1 MRVRLPSGWALPW
14 PRSRQDC
21 IAPAAG
27 FALSSS
33 GWLPNSRRKTMNDRD
48 QELQLD
54 DVLLERIVDGAMT
67 PRELRAAVELL
78 DRDSDG
84 WKRCALAFL
93 EGQVLGESLRALG
106 EPAVQ
111 EPVGRLRSLDPRPAA
126 AARGP
131 VNRWLRGVAAA
142 ATVAAAFA
150 GGWMAHGTRVGM
162 PVQESL
168 ARDEGATVAQSENGI
183 GVADVSFPSD
193 PVPTEYRRADLVG
206 RDERP
211 REAAPRAIRTVARLR
226 IGPENAPAEVP
237 VLAGPGITAQW
248 LAEQPPPLSENG
260 QVALERQG
268 YQVAQRRRFVMA
280 ILADGRRIAVPIDQ
294 VQIQYTGNEAL

>member
-1 MRVRLPSGWALPW
+1 
-14 PRSRQDC
+14 
-21 IAPAAG
+21 
-27 FALSSS
+27 
-33 GWLPNSRRKTMNDRD
+33 MNDRD
-48 QELQLD
+48 RELQLD
-54 DVLLERIVDGAMT
+54 DVLLERIVDGGMT
-67 PRELRAAVELL
+67 PRELRAAVEVL
-78 DRDSDG
+78 DRDPDG

-106 EPAVQ
+106 EPAIR
-111 EPVGRLRSLDPRPAA
+111 EPVGTFRSPELRPAA
-126 AARGP
+126 AARRP
-131 VNRWLRGVAAA
+131 VDRWLRGAAAA
-142 ATVAAAFA
+142 ATIAAAFTI
-150 GGWMAHGTRVGM
+150 GWLAHGTRVDV
-162 PVQESL
+162 PARESL
-168 ARDEGATVAQSENGI
+168 ARDEDTTRASAEHGNGI
-183 GVADVSFPSD
+183 ASGSLETDSVRAEDR
-193 PVPTEYRRADLVG
+193 PVDLAG

-211 REAAPRAIRTVARLR
+211 LETAPRAIRTVARLR

-237 VLAGPGITAQW
+237 VLAGPGITEQW